1 MSTLKMID
9 DISREFCPIFYLHP
23 NEIYKPCSVP
33 NLMRNCRFEYYG
45 VPPAHLRTLPPTTQ
59 GPSYVIENSVL
70 SAANTNEKLLALL
83 GDYTGLSFVGSP
95 ERKLV
100 IVNENIP
107 MSTEVQA
114 IFSEPFT
121 FMRETYFTITY
132 LLFFG
137 YNGTLEPHVFD
148 QEYATYLFKCK
159 SFQLADGKLQIN
171 TPSIFRIY
179 LSSHGKGKWFNQDE
193 FEYVNE
199 RPYIYI
205 ALEAHSLYN
214 EPLVLRKFFG
224 FGNDETAK
232 GDVYDPINN
241 VVVLAHPSSSLAK
254 QYYAANKLYYFN
266 GLYQDQSSV
275 LFLERRTNFLFY
287 DGYYKATS
295 TADLWELKEFKK
307 YKGLVKTFM
316 QVCMLLILFIL
327 IDNDSFCTLISQ
339 SGLVILT
346 AVCIFLFQWLYTS

>member
-1 MSTLKMID
+1 MSSIKTID

-23 NEIYKPCSVP
+23 EEMHMPCSVP

-45 VPPAHLRTLPPTTQ
+45 VPPAYLATLPPATQ
-59 GPSYVIENSVL
+59 GPSYVIGNSVL
-70 SAANTNEKLLALL
+70 SAADTNEKLVALL
-83 GDYTGLSFVGSP
+83 GDYTGLSFIESP

-100 IVNENIP
+100 IVNNNIP

-148 QEYATYLFKCK
+148 QEYATCLFKCK
-159 SFQLADGKLQIN
+159 SFQLTEGKLEIN
-171 TPSIFRIY
+171 TPSLFRIY
-179 LSSHGKGKWFNQDE
+179 LSAHGKGKWFNKKD
-193 FEYVNE
+193 FEYVNQ
-199 RPYIYI
+199 RPCIYI

-214 EPLVLRKFFG
+214 KPLVLRKFFG

-232 GDVYDPINN
+232 GEAYDAINN

-254 QYYAANKLYYFN
+254 QYYEMNKLYYFN
-266 GLYQDQSSV
+266 GKYQDQSSV
-275 LFLERRTNFLFY
+275 LFLEHRTNFLLY
-287 DGYYKATS
+287 DGYYKAVS
-295 TADLWELKEFKK
+295 TADLWEMKPFDK
-307 YKGLVKTFM
+307 YKNLVNTFF
-316 QVCMLLILFIL
+316 QFCLLLIILIL
-327 IDNDSFCTLISQ
+327 IDNDNFYTLISQ

-346 AVCIFLFQWLYTS
+346 AICIFLFQWLYTS